1 MGCTNRQF
9 QVKATTLKE
18 GTHTIIVTHN
28 RIQMELTHNLN
39 MVNHLIAILGTK
51 KMN

>member
-1 MGCTNRQF
+1 MGYTNHLF

-18 GTHTIIVTHN
+18 DIHTMIVTHN
-28 RIQMELTHNLN
+28 RTQVEHTHNLN